1 MDKDT
6 PTFDKENYIKE
17 FLNLNSNKFS
27 KEQSINIFLG
37 ALFQLLTDKTVFNK
51 NSDIKIFLNQIFEK
65 EYKDYL
71 FRSRPYLAA
80 RVLKDIK
87 KYRSYRDIINLS
99 TEIAKI
105 LDKEILLD
113 SKTSKTKP
121 KNKIENNI
129 LGWLDHV
136 NKDGEK

>member
-37 ALFQLLTDKTVFNK
+37 ALFQLLTDKAVFNK

-87 KYRSYRDIINLS
+87 QDKSYRDIINLS

-105 LDKEILLD
+105 LDKEILSD

>member
-37 ALFQLLTDKTVFNK
+37 TLFQLLTDKAVFNK
-51 NSDIKIFLNQIFEK
+51 NNDIKIFLNQIFEK

-87 KYRSYRDIINLS
+87 QDKSYRDIINLS
-99 TEIAKI
+99 TEIANI

-113 SKTSKTKP
+113 SKNSKTKP